1 MAQDFVGSNNL
12 NLLVPSGQ
20 FGTRLTGGDDA
31 ASPRYIFT
39 NLSPATRYIFPE
51 DDDVLLD
58 YLEDDGQAIEPRFYC
73 PIIPLLLVN
82 GSQGIGTGWSTSIPP
97 HDPLSVL
104 DYVRAKLEKRL
115 ELPSIEPYSRGFKG
129 TFARLE
135 DGKGYESWGIIEKV
149 DDRTVQIDELPVGV
163 WTDTYKA
170 HLLRMQTKGIVSD
183 FTEDHTTTRVSFTV
197 RLKPSQLKRMESTG
211 LAAAFRLKSSHLLT
225 NMNAFDERG
234 QIHKFSSAEAIADAH
249 FPTRLSLY
257 HDRKSVLQSTME
269 YAAAKQRNKARFIQM
284 VSDGEIGLIG
294 GKVSRHEASQML
306 SDRGFNTAADLEGIR
321 RTNSLTEKGTGAE
334 ITPVE
339 EDPAANAEQDSDHDY
354 LLQMPLFS
362 LTREK
367 IESLNQEAQK
377 IEDELK
383 TIRAIE
389 PEELWMHD
397 LDKLAK
403 HL

>member
-1 MAQDFVGSNNL
+1 
-12 NLLVPSGQ
+12 
-20 FGTRLTGGDDA
+20 
-31 ASPRYIFT
+31 
-39 NLSPATRYIFPE
+39 
-51 DDDVLLD
+51 
-58 YLEDDGQAIEPRFYC
+58 
-73 PIIPLLLVN
+73 
-82 GSQGIGTGWSTSIPP
+82 
-97 HDPLSVL
+97 
-104 DYVRAKLEKRL
+104 
-115 ELPSIEPYSRGFKG
+115 
-129 TFARLE
+129 
-135 DGKGYESWGIIEKV
+135 
-149 DDRTVQIDELPVGV
+149 
-163 WTDTYKA
+163 
-170 HLLRMQTKGIVSD
+170 
-183 FTEDHTTTRVSFTV
+183 
-197 RLKPSQLKRMESTG
+197 
-211 LAAAFRLKSSHLLT
+211 
-225 NMNAFDERG
+225 
-234 QIHKFSSAEAIADAH
+234 
-249 FPTRLSLY
+249 
-257 HDRKSVLQSTME
+257 
-269 YAAAKQRNKARFIQM
+269 M